1 MFELTILRPRAV
13 AASAGLLAL
22 LAVIPGCGSGEPGL
36 VPVRGKVTLDGGPW
50 PAEGHLNLIPVG
62 DADPTGLLRPS
73 SVPFDTNGNFV
84 ATSYQTGDGLYPG
97 TYQVAVE
104 CWEVEPAIAGDGNLI
119 PGKTPVPERYQSPTT
134 SSLTLVV
141 EPKGST
147 YAEFD
152 VTTP

>member
-1 MFELTILRPRAV
+1 MFDPTTLRPRAL
-13 AASAGLLAL
+13 AAAAGLLVL
-22 LAVIPGCGSGEPGL
+22 LVVIPGCGSGEPGL
-36 VPVRGKVTLDGGPW
+36 VPVRGQVTLNGGPW

-62 DADPTGLLRPS
+62 DADPAGLLRPA
-73 SVPFDTNGNFV
+73 SVPFDTDGRFV

-119 PGKTPVPERYQSPTT
+119 PGKTPVPERYRTPA
-134 SSLTLVV
+134 SSGLTLVV
-141 EPKGST
+141 EPNGT
-147 YAEFD
+147 PNAQFD